1 MCGFAGKN
9 VTQYRYCFEVSLS
22 QMLNDIL
29 WPDHIQWQPPTDQ
42 TSVPNSTFYRILSG
56 FHRTF
61 ATGVAC
67 RQGTLTPLDTWSRP
81 FCSNVIEYSR
91 NLIWPRSIFFIL
103 SVWCLFSYGVLIN
116 SNNVW
121 IWGIIQISK
130 IFARLWQFSFL
141 FYMCYNFFT
150 NDERSWVRI
159 TYVVISQCVEILFFA
174 RSLRCL
180 KIYSVNT

>member
-1 MCGFAGKN
+1 MYREMSIKVHWVIYRLIRKIFRNHYAKETKLS
-9 VTQYRYCFEVSLS
+9 VTHTFSL
-22 QMLNDIL
+22 
-29 WPDHIQWQPPTDQ
+29 
-42 TSVPNSTFYRILSG
+42 G
-56 FHRTF
+56 
-61 ATGVAC
+61 
-67 RQGTLTPLDTWSRP
+67 
-81 FCSNVIEYSR
+81 CSSVIEYSR

-103 SVWCLFSYGVLIN
+103 SVWCWFSYGVLIN

-150 NDERSWVRI
+150 NDEKSWVRI

-174 RSLRCL
+174 RSLWCL
-180 KIYSVNT
+180 KIYAVNT